1 MKISKKRLTEIILEE
16 CAMAQEPPGPEVD
29 EEGAM
34 AKRQLYDMETY
45 ARELSEM
52 LTDTTQL
59 ESWVQAKLTK
69 AADYLKT
76 VKHYVEY
83 GMEEGAYDQ
92 VEGEFDP
99 EEPVGTVDLDDM
111 SGPEAFGMGYTAG
124 GDEDYAVDDET
135 VIKMLE
141 KLSNS

>member
-1 MKISKKRLTEIILEE
+1 MKISKKRLTEIIKEE
-16 CAMAQEPPGPEVD
+16 CEMAQGPMMPDID
-29 EEGAM
+29 EEGRM
-34 AKRQLYDMETY
+34 AKRQLDHMERY

-59 ESWVQAKLTK
+59 EAWVQAKLTK

-92 VEGEFDP
+92 IEPID
-99 EEPVGTVDLDDM
+99 PVGSGEIDFDDQVVVD
-111 SGPEAFGMGYTAG
+111 
-124 GDEDYAVDDET
+124 
-135 VIKMLE
+135 MLE
-141 KLSNS
+141 KLVKE

>member
-1 MKISKKRLTEIILEE
+1 MKISKERLLEIIVEE
-16 CAMAQEPPGPEVD
+16 CDMMNQAHGSYNMDGID
-29 EEGAM
+29 KEGKM
-34 AKRQLYDMETY
+34 AKRQLHDMEKY
-45 ARELSEM
+45 SRELAEM

-92 VEGEFDP
+92 VMP
-99 EEPVGTVDLDDM
+99 EMEPIEPDYEEISAAPADNYDV
-111 SGPEAFGMGYTAG
+111 E
-124 GDEDYAVDDET
+124 DEEM
-135 VIKMLE
+135 IKIVRE
-141 KLSNS
+141 

>member
-1 MKISKKRLTEIILEE
+1 MKISKKRLIEIIEEE
-16 CAMAQEPPGPEVD
+16 CTDVGSQMPVDID

-34 AKRQLYDMETY
+34 AKRQLHDMEQY

-59 ESWVQAKLTK
+59 EAWVQAKLTK

-92 VEGEFDP
+92 VTPEIDP
-99 EEPVGTVDLDDM
+99 MEPVGGDTSGSM
-111 SGPEAFGMGYTAG
+111 SIDA
-124 GDEDYAVDDET
+124 DEM
-135 VIKMLE
+135 IKIMRE
-141 KLSNS
+141 

>member
-16 CAMAQEPPGPEVD
+16 CAMAQEPSMPEMD

-34 AKRQLYDMETY
+34 AKRQLHDMEQY

-92 VEGEFDP
+92 IEPEFGPID
-99 EEPVGTVDLDDM
+99 PVGADM
-111 SGPEAFGMGYTAG
+111 
-124 GDEDYAVDDET
+124 EDQMVL
-135 VIKMLE
+135 KMLE
-141 KLSNS
+141 KLSSS

>member
-1 MKISKKRLTEIILEE
+1 
-16 CAMAQEPPGPEVD
+16 
-29 EEGAM
+29 
-34 AKRQLYDMETY
+34 MEKY

-52 LTDTTQL
+52 LTDSTQL

-92 VEGEFDP
+92 IEGERDP
-99 EEPVGTVDLDDM
+99 ETADLDDM
-111 SGPEAFGMGYTAG
+111 SGPEAFGMGYDASG
-124 GDEDYAVDDET
+124 EESADLEDEM
-135 VIKMLE
+135 VIQMLE
-141 KLSNS
+141 KLMK

>member
-1 MKISKKRLTEIILEE
+1 MKISKKRLTQIILEE
-16 CAMAQEPPGPEVD
+16 CEMMDGPVASYNMD
-29 EEGAM
+29 GLDDEGAM
-34 AKRQLYDMETY
+34 AKRQLHDMEKY
-45 ARELSEM
+45 AQELSMM

-92 VEGEFDP
+92 VEGE
-99 EEPVGTVDLDDM
+99 TVPMIDGSYNM
-111 SGPEAFGMGYTAG
+111 
-124 GDEDYAVDDET
+124 DDEM
-135 VIKMLE
+135 VVSMLE
-141 KLSNS
+141 KLIK

>member
-1 MKISKKRLTEIILEE
+1 MKISKKRLVEIIEEE
-16 CAMAQEPPGPEVD
+16 CAGMEHDQIHQD
-29 EEGAM
+29 IDKEGRM
-34 AKRQLYDMETY
+34 AKRQLHDMEKY
-45 ARELSEM
+45 AKELSQM
-52 LTDTTQL
+52 LHDTTQL

-92 VEGEFDP
+92 VMP
-99 EEPVGTVDLDDM
+99 EMEPIDPVGADM
-111 SGPEAFGMGYTAG
+111 DNDM
-124 GDEDYAVDDET
+124 V
-135 VIKMLE
+135 VKMLE

>member
-1 MKISKKRLTEIILEE
+1 MKISKKRLVEIIKEE
-16 CAMAQEPPGPEVD
+16 CGMMDDPSVSYEMDGID
-29 EEGAM
+29 KEGRM
-34 AKRQLYDMETY
+34 AKRQLHDMERY
-45 ARELSEM
+45 SRELSEM

-92 VEGEFDP
+92 VMPEMDP
-99 EEPVGTVDLDDM
+99 IDPVGADM
-111 SGPEAFGMGYTAG
+111 E
-124 GDEDYAVDDET
+124 DEM
-135 VIKMLE
+135 IIQMLE
-141 KLSNS
+141 KLVSE

>member
-1 MKISKKRLTEIILEE
+1 MKITRKRLVEIIEEE
-16 CAMAQEPPGPEVD
+16 CAGMDYDEMHSDVD
-29 EEGAM
+29 EEGRM
-34 AKRQLYDMETY
+34 AKRQLHDMEKY
-45 ARELSEM
+45 ARELSQM
-52 LTDTTQL
+52 LHDTTQL

-92 VEGEFDP
+92 PRP
-99 EEPVGTVDLDDM
+99 EMDQIEPMDPVGADLNDDM
-111 SGPEAFGMGYTAG
+111 
-124 GDEDYAVDDET
+124 

-141 KLSNS
+141 ELSDS

>member
-1 MKISKKRLTEIILEE
+1 MKISKKRLTQIILEE
-16 CAMAQEPPGPEVD
+16 CEMMDGPITSYNMDGVD
-29 EEGAM
+29 EEGGM
-34 AKRQLYDMETY
+34 AKRQLHDMEKY
-45 ARELSEM
+45 AQELSMM

-92 VEGEFDP
+92 IEGEMGPMEP
-99 EEPVGTVDLDDM
+99 ENYNM
-111 SGPEAFGMGYTAG
+111 
-124 GDEDYAVDDET
+124 DDEM
-135 VIKMLE
+135 VVSMLE
-141 KLSNS
+141 KLTN

>member
-1 MKISKKRLTEIILEE
+1 MKISKKRLTEIIKEE
-16 CAMAQEPPGPEVD
+16 CEMAQQPFGPEID

-34 AKRQLYDMETY
+34 AKRQLHDMERY
-45 ARELSEM
+45 SRELSEM

-92 VEGEFDP
+92 VMPEQDP
-99 EEPVGTVDLDDM
+99 IIPVGADL
-111 SGPEAFGMGYTAG
+111 E
-124 GDEDYAVDDET
+124 DEM
-135 VIKMLE
+135 VISMLE
-141 KLSNS
+141 RLSRK